1 MWQQGGMW
9 LSENISSQKFTKMDR
24 YRAPEILL
32 KSKTYSKAVDIWSVG
47 CITGE
52 LFLRW
57 VQSYRQNRSK
67 EFIFLTIFYSV
78 VGLNFMIISLYIRQK
93 NIFRAN
99 VRENFF
105 IIDMFTFFPV
115 HHLSKVS
122 SHWIHLKVFNLM
134 TSSHQLNDITGNF
147 PL

>member
-9 LSENISSQKFTKMDR
+9 LSENISQKFTKMDR

-67 EFIFLTIFYSV
+67 EFIFLTRHVLFPGTSSAHQIRIILEV
-78 VGLNFMIISLYIRQK
+78 KCKLISLEVIPHEFPPEYK
-93 NIFRAN
+93 
-99 VRENFF
+99 F
-105 IIDMFTFFPV
+105 ISRLVGFEEYESCKF
-115 HHLSKVS
+115 HGY
-122 SHWIHLKVFNLM
+122 
-134 TSSHQLNDITGNF
+134 DIWR
-147 PL
+147 